1 MTEFI
6 WSERLDSYFQD
17 IEAWVMATEDYD
29 TVQSIMLDY
38 ENRAE
43 NALWVDMIVENM
55 IISDG
60 TKVKSENA
68 QLIEILTF
76 QYRIWCASNNK

>member
-1 MTEFI
+1 MTDQLNECLN
-6 WSERLDSYFQD
+6 EYFQD

-38 ENRAE
+38 EHRAE
-43 NALWVDMIVENM
+43 NALWVEMITENM
-55 IISDG
+55 LICDG
-60 TKVKSENA
+60 TKIKSENA

-76 QYRIWCASNNK
+76 QYRIWCASNTK